1 MLLLVPEFIYTVDI
15 GLHRGCHYV
24 GVGTKAVVDVAI
36 ILNLHVHFTDI
47 VRPLIYSLNCEL
59 LESHLLSDNLL
70 ECFYSRIDWTIARS
84 SVLKLLSGNIEAY
97 RCYAANA
104 LAGSD
109 LEVIETDSVVGSS
122 IGSCEHENVIIGNL
136 LLFVGKDKK
145 FLVNFVELVL
155 ILNLN
160 AVDLE
165 PVFQCCTAGTS
176 CENNR
181 IVVDSYILRIH
192 NLIRL
197 DILQNTILMY
207 A

>member
-1 MLLLVPEFIYTVDI
+1 MSKEYSYSFSYIVSFPIKEILLLVPEFIYTVDI
-15 GLHRGCHYV
+15 GLHRGCHDV

-70 ECFYSRIDWTIARS
+70 ERFYSRIDWTIARK

-109 LEVIETDSVVGSS
+109 LEVIETDSVVGRVSAPASMRMSS
-122 IGSCEHENVIIGNL
+122 SVTS
-136 LLFVGKDKK
+136 F
-145 FLVNFVELVL
+145 FLSAKTRNFW
-155 ILNLN
+155 
-160 AVDLE
+160 
-165 PVFQCCTAGTS
+165 
-176 CENNR
+176 
-181 IVVDSYILRIH
+181 
-192 NLIRL
+192 
-197 DILQNTILMY
+197 
-207 A
+207 